1 MTTRVVMV
9 RVVAVCRETGG
20 DHVGLKDV
28 VDWVAGRKQNKQ
40 RGSRRSPE
48 SKRHRDESTV
58 QIPSPI
64 SGRASSPPLSATTP
78 APHAP
83 PATPG
88 AAAHVPPVNGPPVSG
103 PPANPPSSPPSTAAH
118 VAPSG
123 PPAQPP
129 RTAAPARARADSAE
143 ATQYVSVPKIGQ
155 GKLVGVLVGIGGA
168 LEGEIHKIVDRDMKV
183 GRAETSDVKL
193 LDPKISREHA
203 KIVAV
208 DGDLMIVPMTDK
220 NPVYVNDHV
229 VEEAEQLSDGDKLQ
243 LGNPGASVFR
253 FRTIEGQ

>member
-1 MTTRVVMV
+1 MAVWVVTI

-28 VDWVAGRKQNKQ
+28 VDWVAGRKPNKQ

-58 QIPSPI
+58 QLPSPI

-78 APHAP
+78 AQHAP
-83 PATPG
+83 PAP
-88 AAAHVPPVNGPPVSG
+88 AAHVQPVNA
-103 PPANPPSSPPSTAAH
+103 PPANPSPSPPSTSAH

-123 PPAQPP
+123 PPAPPP
-129 RTAAPARARADSAE
+129 RTAAPARGRADSAE